1 MVYFSNYPA
10 TSKYFDYLNALVVGK
25 MKGEMG
31 GIATEELVGLT
42 SKMYSILVSNASQYK
57 KAKGVNKNVVAKI
70 CNNGYKDILLN
81 IKC

>member
-1 MVYFSNYPA
+1 
-10 TSKYFDYLNALVVGK
+10 
-25 MKGEMG
+25 MG
-31 GIATEELVGLT
+31 GIATEEIVGLT

-70 CNNGYKDILLN
+70 SNNGYKDILLN